1 MRHLITTRIKF
12 TDDELLK
19 EYLEISKRSFIPS
32 LLSQT
37 NKNFTL
43 GIISNEQHRE
53 MIISFIND
61 LSVKLNKENPSL
73 VFFDDKT
80 TDYVDYVKNENINI
94 QTRHDCDDW
103 MCETYVEDIQN
114 TYLNNINQYESFVIH
129 VQPYKY
135 DILNDKTY
143 KNIYTL
149 ELSYTNFKNNR

>member
-53 MIISFIND
+53 MIISFI
-61 LSVKLNKENPSL
+61 
-73 VFFDDKT
+73 
-80 TDYVDYVKNENINI
+80 
-94 QTRHDCDDW
+94 
-103 MCETYVEDIQN
+103 
-114 TYLNNINQYESFVIH
+114 
-129 VQPYKY
+129 
-135 DILNDKTY
+135 
-143 KNIYTL
+143 
-149 ELSYTNFKNNR
+149 